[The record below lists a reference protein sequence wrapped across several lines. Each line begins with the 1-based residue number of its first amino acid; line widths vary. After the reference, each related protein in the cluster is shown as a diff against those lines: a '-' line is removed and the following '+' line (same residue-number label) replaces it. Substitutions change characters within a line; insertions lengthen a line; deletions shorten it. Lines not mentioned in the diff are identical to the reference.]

1 MNKKRVLIVLLS
13 ILFILIIGVS
23 IHFYRIKHARVDI
36 TYNDLVVEVYE
47 KRHVSSFIK
56 SINGRIIDD
65 YIIDSDSLG
74 KKNIS
79 FQYINTDNIKVTSF
93 FDIKV
98 VDKTAPLI
106 WISDTYSL
114 GVGSKRS
121 LTDLILCGDN
131 YDKKPKCYIEGDYDL
146 NKIGKYDLVIHASD
160 SSKNKTSKS
169 FTLNVYDP
177 KNVKIKERET
187 VYFSDVLGKY
197 KNNKVGLDLSKWQ
210 GNVDFSKLSQ
220 AGVSFV
226 ILRVGSTRGNG
237 GEYVLDEMFKKN
249 ISEALKYKI
258 PVGVYFYS
266 YASNIK
272 EARNDARW
280 VIKQI
285 KDYKVKLGVS
295 FDWEDWSYFNSYNIS
310 FHDLNEIS
318 NAFMDE
324 ISKAKYK
331 TMLYSSKNYL
341 ELICN
346 NKKYDTWFAHY
357 TDKTNYLGK
366 YKYWQICDTGR
377 VDGINR
383 NVDIDI
389 MYE

>member
-1 MNKKRVLIVLLS
+1 
-13 ILFILIIGVS
+13 
-23 IHFYRIKHARVDI
+23 
-36 TYNDLVVEVYE
+36 
-47 KRHVSSFIK
+47 
-56 SINGRIIDD
+56 
-65 YIIDSDSLG
+65 
-74 KKNIS
+74 
-79 FQYINTDNIKVTSF
+79 
-93 FDIKV
+93 
-98 VDKTAPLI
+98 
-106 WISDTYSL
+106 
-114 GVGSKRS
+114 
-121 LTDLILCGDN
+121 
-131 YDKKPKCYIEGDYDL
+131 
-146 NKIGKYDLVIHASD
+146 
-160 SSKNKTSKS
+160 
-169 FTLNVYDP
+169 
-177 KNVKIKERET
+177 
-187 VYFSDVLGKY
+187 
-197 KNNKVGLDLSKWQ
+197 
-210 GNVDFSKLSQ
+210 
-220 AGVSFV
+220 
-226 ILRVGSTRGNG
+226 
-237 GEYVLDEMFKKN
+237 MFKKN
-249 ISEALKYKI
+249 IGEALKYKI

-341 ELICN
+341 ELIWN
-346 NKKYDTWFAHY
+346 NKKYDTWLAHY

-377 VDGINR
+377 VDGING

>member
-13 ILFILIIGVS
+13 ILLILIIGVS

-47 KRHVSSFIK
+47 KRHVSSFIR
-56 SINGRIIDD
+56 SINGKIIDD

-79 FQYINTDNIKVTSF
+79 FQYINTDNIKVTSS

-131 YDKKPKCYIEGDYDL
+131 YDKKPKCYIEGDYNL

-177 KNVKIKERET
+177 KIVKSKERET
-187 VYFSDVLGKY
+187 VYFSDVLEKY

-210 GNVDFSKLSQ
+210 G
-220 AGVSFV
+220 
-226 ILRVGSTRGNG
+226 
-237 GEYVLDEMFKKN
+237 DEMFKKN

-341 ELICN
+341 ELIWN
-346 NKKYDTWFAHY
+346 NKKYDTWLAHY

-377 VDGINR
+377 VDGING
-383 NVDIDI
+383 NVDINI